1 MLATSSEKIEIL
13 SVELLD
19 QHRPLVNRLKS
30 LAASLGLEF
39 GWHYLLDLTW
49 IISHLRSLKDL
60 RCLDAGAG
68 TGVLQW
74 FLAENGASV
83 ISVDRSSRQYL
94 PLKFR
99 RRFHV
104 QGLRQIE
111 DQDLAP
117 ALTAVSYNL
126 RRIDSLKA
134 KSVFIYR
141 ELLSLLNP
149 NSAAGQ
155 VMLYHQDLRTLIDVP
170 SASQDA
176 VVAVSALEHNPPEQ
190 LERVVAELMR
200 VLKPG
205 GILLATLGAAPDQD
219 WFHQPS
225 QGWCYT
231 DNSLRKLFRLPDHS
245 SSNYQDYDRLFT
257 ALKNCA
263 ELRQNLAKF
272 YFQSGENGMPWGIWD
287 PQYQSVGVLKIKH

>member
-1 MLATSSEKIEIL
+1 MLATSPEKIEIL

-49 IISHLRSLKDL
+49 IISHLGSLEGMH
-60 RCLDAGAG
+60 CLDAGAG
-68 TGVLQW
+68 TGILQW

-83 ISVDRSSRQYL
+83 ISVDRTGRQYL
-94 PLKFR
+94 PMKFR

-104 QGLRQIE
+104 QGLRQT
-111 DQDLAP
+111 DNQDIAP
-117 ALTAVSYNL
+117 ALTSVRYNL
-126 RRIDSLKA
+126 SRIASFKA
-134 KSVFIYR
+134 KSAFLYR
-141 ELLSLLNP
+141 ELLSLLHP
-149 NSAAGQ
+149 HSASGQ
-155 VMLYHQDLRTLIDVP
+155 VLLYHQDLRTLVDVP
-170 SASQDA
+170 NASQDA

-190 LERVVAELMR
+190 LGQVVAELMR

-231 DNSLRKLFRLPDHS
+231 ENSLRQLFQLPEHTP
-245 SSNYQDYDRLFT
+245 SNYQDHDQLFS
-257 ALKNCA
+257 ALRNCA